1 MDNENNG
8 LEPMQEDNAAEN
20 TPVQNDK
27 TPQETLTP
35 QDNAAPQSNA
45 MPQYNTASQDNTA
58 PQNNADNIQQNN
70 IPQGNAAAQG
80 VQQTPPQ
87 NVQQQ
92 NGQYIPPQG
101 YVPPTGQYIP
111 PPNMGCVPPAPPK
124 KKRLST
130 PWIVAICV
138 AIAVMFGVILFL
150 CAEIIEKLNSFP
162 KQSGKFDSL
171 ETQTAELNTS
181 SGGTKVDI
189 TLPTSPRPVLEPK
202 YYADE
207 ETGLLTT
214 EGVAEKVMQSQV
226 YIGIYNDG
234 PYQESAR
241 GSGII
246 LSADGYILTN
256 AHVIDGAKD
265 IKVATNDG
273 DQYEAKVIGI
283 DKKADAAV
291 IKVEPKSP
299 LTAAEIGDSDT
310 AVIGEMVAV
319 IGSAGA
325 FENSITFGYISALDR
340 EVETTYSSSGKLNCI
355 QTDAALNPGNSGG
368 ALVNMYG
375 QVIGLSVG
383 GMSHEYYDGI
393 GFAININDIVPIAES
408 LIENGYVVG
417 RPRVGIMYYPV
428 TTELA
433 AQYDIPIGLCVA
445 EVDPSCDVATKDIL
459 PYDVITEIDGMAVYD
474 AETVEKAMED
484 KIAGQTVTLTVYRK
498 TVTEEEITFTVDIV
512 LAQKYDTYE
521 SE

>member
-8 LEPMQEDNAAEN
+8 VEPMQEETAAAEEP
-20 TPVQNDK
+20 TVQN
-27 TPQETLTP
+27 EHAP
-35 QDNAAPQSNA
+35 QDNTATQYNTT
-45 MPQYNTASQDNTA
+45 PQYNTAS
-58 PQNNADNIQQNN
+58 PNNADNIQQNN
-70 IPQGNAAAQG
+70 IPKENPA
-80 VQQTPPQ
+80 PQ
-87 NVQQQ
+87 NVQLQQ
-92 NGQYIPPQG
+92 PNGQYIPPQG
-101 YVPPTGQYIP
+101 YIPPTGQYIP
-111 PPNMGCVPPAPPK
+111 PQNMGYAPNVPPAPPK
-124 KKRLST
+124 KKRLSA

-138 AIAVMFGVILFL
+138 AIAVMFGIILFL
-150 CAEIIEKLNSFP
+150 CAEIIVKLSSFP
-162 KQSGKFDSL
+162 EQSGKFDNL
-171 ETQTAELNTS
+171 ETQTAELNKS
-181 SGGTKVDI
+181 SGGAKVNI
-189 TLPTSPRPVLEPK
+189 TLPTSPRPVLEPEH
-202 YYADE
+202 YADE
-207 ETGLLTT
+207 ATGLLTT

-234 PYQESAR
+234 PYKESVR

-256 AHVIDGAKD
+256 AHVIDGAKE
-265 IKVATNDG
+265 IKISTNSG
-273 DQYEAKVIGI
+273 DQYEAKVVGI
-283 DKKADAAV
+283 DKKSDAAV
-291 IKVEPKSP
+291 IKVEPKTP

-319 IGSAGA
+319 IGSAGH

-445 EVDPSCDVATKDIL
+445 EADPSCDVATKDIQ

-474 AETVEKAMED
+474 ADTVEKAMEG

-521 SE
+521 AE

>member
-8 LEPMQEDNAAEN
+8 LEPMQE
-20 TPVQNDK
+20 NDA
-27 TPQETLTP
+27 P
-35 QDNAAPQSNA
+35 QDNAAA
-45 MPQYNTASQDNTA
+45 QY
-58 PQNNADNIQQNN
+58 NADNIQRDN
-70 IPQGNAAAQG
+70 IPKD
-80 VQQTPPQ
+80 VQQTPSQ
-87 NVQQQ
+87 N
-92 NGQYIPPQG
+92 
-101 YVPPTGQYIP
+101 YVPPAGQYTP
-111 PPNMGCVPPAPPK
+111 PPNIGCVPPAPPK
-124 KKRLST
+124 KKRLSA
-130 PWIVAICV
+130 PWIAAICA

-150 CAEIIEKLNSFP
+150 SAEIIIKLNSFP
-162 KQSGKFDSL
+162 KQSGRFDGL

-181 SGGTKVDI
+181 SGGAKVDI
-189 TLPTSPRPVLEPK
+189 TLPTSPRPVLEPE

-241 GSGII
+241 GSGVI

-265 IKVATNDG
+265 IKIATHDG
-273 DQYEAKVIGI
+273 DQYEAAVVGI
-283 DKKADAAV
+283 DKKADTAV
-291 IKVEPKSP
+291 VKVEPKEP
-299 LTAAEIGDSDT
+299 LTAAEIGDSDA

-340 EVETTYSSSGKLNCI
+340 EVETTYSSGGRLNCI

-417 RPRVGIMYYPV
+417 RPRVGVMYYPV

-445 EVDPSCDVATKDIL
+445 EADPSCDVAAKDIR

-474 AETVEKAMED
+474 AETVEKAMEG

-521 SE
+521 AE